1 MKNIFSLASS
11 VLFVSVLMHS
21 VISSAANSAAIA
33 EKELTSLIRNT
44 KGANTDVVIVYKDG
58 KIIYQNYAREY
69 GPNTKH
75 LSWSMAKTISGI
87 LIGIAESEGLLS
99 FDDRVSKYFPKIKSN
114 ARIIDLLGMSSGL
127 KYKEEYDGLPINLDI
142 TNMMYLN
149 GPSMGFANYM
159 LSLPLSPEGEA
170 GSYFNYSS
178 GDTDLLMAIL
188 QKSISNQ
195 AVYNKY
201 PWDKFFKPL
210 GIDATFEQD
219 LAGTFVGGSYIY
231 MKATDYLKIGQ
242 LIVNRGMWNGQQIIP
257 QKYFELMNRVADGVH
272 KKVQKGNDE
281 TKAYSAH
288 VTTNLPIEGRD
299 LPSTYNDL
307 PLDSL
312 ILYGHQ
318 GQIIA
323 ASPSQ
328 NVVILKLAMD
338 KKTLSDINFYA
349 AVKKLIL
356 AKDMPYETVASLK
369 GINSLDHEPEERGVI
384 GTIASIPN
392 LLRAYSV
399 KEYCSCRLVV
409 GRSEAACKADLK
421 AHSPVLPKLKIKNDG
436 TVTATLGLGLFKKS
450 KAVYRGKTFGCVLTE
465 SE

>member
-1 MKNIFSLASS
+1 MKSVFSLFPVVLIVVCGYLSS
-11 VLFVSVLMHS
+11 ISQAATSVTL
-21 VISSAANSAAIA
+21 A

-44 KGANTDVVIVYKDG
+44 KGAKTDVVLIYKDG

-69 GPNTKH
+69 GINTKH
-75 LSWSMAKTISGI
+75 LSWSLGKTISGI

-99 FDDRVSKYFPKIKSN
+99 FNDQVRKYFPKYHSN
-114 ARIIDLLGMSSGL
+114 ARILDLLGMSSGL
-127 KYKEEYDGLPINLDI
+127 KYKEEYDGFPSDLDI
-142 TNMMYLN
+142 TNMMYLK
-149 GPSMGFANYM
+149 GPPQGFAHYM
-159 LSLPLSPEGEA
+159 INLPPSPEGEA

-178 GDTDLLMAIL
+178 GDTNVLMAIL
-188 QKSISNQ
+188 QKAIGNQ

-201 PWDKFFKPL
+201 PWDKFFKPM

-219 LAGTFVGGSYIY
+219 LNGTFAGASYIY
-231 MKATDYLKIGQ
+231 MKATDFLKVGQ
-242 LIVNRGMWNGQQIIP
+242 LIVNRGMWSGQQIIP
-257 QKYFELMNRVADGVH
+257 NKYFDLMNRVADGVQQ
-272 KKVQKGNDE
+272 KVQKGNDK

-288 VTTNLPIEGRD
+288 VTTNLPIEGRG

-307 PLDSL
+307 PLDAL

-318 GQIIA
+318 GQIIV

-338 KKTLSDINFYA
+338 KKALSSINFYA

-356 AKDMPYETVASLK
+356 AKDLSYETVASIK
-369 GINSLDHEPEERGVI
+369 GINSLDHEPETRGVI
-384 GTIASIPN
+384 STILSIPH
-392 LLRAYSV
+392 LLRAYGA

-409 GRSEAACKADLK
+409 GRSEAACKDDLK
-421 AHSPVLPKLKIKNDG
+421 AQSLVIPKLKIKNDG

-450 KAVYRGKTFGCVLTE
+450 KAVYRGKSFGCVLTKTE
-465 SE
+465 

>member
-1 MKNIFSLASS
+1 MKSAFSLASI
-11 VLFVSVLMHS
+11 VLVFSIF
-21 VISSAANSAAIA
+21 ISSFSQAATSVAQA
-33 EKELTSLIRNT
+33 EKELTSLIRDT

-69 GPNTKH
+69 GANTKH

-99 FDDRVSKYFPKIKSN
+99 FNDRVRKYFPQMKNN

-127 KYKEEYDGLPINLDI
+127 KYKEEYDGFPSDLDI
-142 TNMMYLN
+142 TNMMYLK
-149 GPSMGFANYM
+149 GPAMGFANYM
-159 LSLPLSPEGEA
+159 LSRPNSPEGEP
-170 GSYFNYSS
+170 GGYFNYSS

-188 QKSISNQ
+188 QKAISNQ
-195 AVYNKY
+195 SVYNKY

-219 LAGTFVGGSYIY
+219 LSGTFVGGSYIY
-231 MKATDYLKIGQ
+231 MKATDYLKVGQ
-242 LIVNRGMWNGQQIIP
+242 LIVNRGLWNGQQIIP
-257 QKYFELMNRVADGVH
+257 PKYFDLMNRVADGVH
-272 KKVQKGNDE
+272 KKVQKGNEE

-356 AKDMPYETVASLK
+356 AKDLPYETVASMK
-369 GINSLDHEPEERGVI
+369 GINSLDHEAEPRGVI
-384 GTIASIPN
+384 GTILDAPN
-392 LLRAYSV
+392 LLRSYSV

-421 AHSPVLPKLKIKNDG
+421 AHSPILPKLKIKNDG